1 MINTTRRIRTGIL
14 VAFISSAGLPL
25 AAQDAGL
32 STLTFLGQTI
42 LTQGTEVL
50 EDAQT
55 RLNEMLRMA
64 EEGEAF
70 ESSEK
75 CLAALQTAVNTGA
88 LMSKAFPFSSVHI
101 FEDARGPVGRFRML
115 IYGQKLHIES
125 YCEGST
131 LSGDV
136 LPWGNGA
143 PDPVALSSSS
153 FDAAAGLLLLLHAQ
167 GAFEAEDIASAPATA
182 PIITPPAG
190 SSSTMNVPQAE
201 GEAMTEGE
209 WMALRVSVQQCWNVG
224 SLSSEALRTTVSVS
238 FAMSPDRR
246 PIPDSL
252 RMTDSSGG
260 SESAARQTY
269 ESARRAIIRCGAGG
283 LKVPVGKYDAWKD
296 VELTFDP
303 TGMRLR

>member
-1 MINTTRRIRTGIL
+1 M
-14 VAFISSAGLPL
+14 AFISSAGLP
-25 AAQDAGL
+25 ATAQDAGF
-32 STLTFLGQTI
+32 SALTFLGQDM
-42 LTQGTEVL
+42 LTQGTEAF

-70 ESSEK
+70 ESNEK
-75 CLAALQTAVNTGA
+75 CLAALQTALNTGA
-88 LMSKAFPFSSVHI
+88 LMANAFPFSSVHI

-115 IYGQKLHIES
+115 IYGQKLHMES

-131 LSGDV
+131 LAGDV
-136 LPWGNGA
+136 LPWGSGS

-153 FDAAAGLLLLLHAQ
+153 LDPAAGLLLLLHAQ
-167 GAFEAEDIASAPATA
+167 GAFEADDITEAPATA
-182 PIITPPAG
+182 PVITPPQTG
-190 SSSTMNVPQAE
+190 PSSAIDVSPAE
-201 GEAMTEGE
+201 GETMTEGE
-209 WMALRVSVQQCWNVG
+209 WKALLVSVQQCWNVG
-224 SLSSEALRTTVSVS
+224 SLSSEALQTTVSVR

-246 PIPDSL
+246 PVPDSL

-260 SESAARQTY
+260 DDNAARQAY

-296 VELTFDP
+296 IELTFDP